1 MPYRVLLYYQF
12 AEVPAPKALAESQLL
27 QCQELGLRG
36 RIIIATEGIN
46 GTVSGP
52 AEACESHMEALRA
65 VFPEI
70 EFKIDMVEGHVFKG
84 LSVKVRD
91 EIITMGV
98 PLGTPVYQKTGRH
111 LSPEEW
117 REAIQQDDV
126 VLLDGRNDYES
137 ELGHFEGAL
146 LPPLESFRDFPAWIL
161 AHREQLEGKRILTY
175 CTGGI
180 RCEKATAYMLEQGFA
195 EVFHLQ
201 DGILKYLEQVPPE
214 ESLWEGNC
222 FVFDERVT
230 VDHQLQPAPLELC
243 PMCKTAVEPHHRT
256 SPLYEL
262 GVRCPTCADTLT
274 FEQIER
280 AREKQR
286 QLELA
291 QARDLL

>member
-12 AEVPAPKALAESQLL
+12 AEVPAPKALAEAQLL

-36 RIIIATEGIN
+36 RIIIASEGIN

-52 AEACESHMEALRA
+52 AAACQSHMEALGA
-65 VFPEI
+65 VFPGI
-70 EFKIDMVEGHVFKG
+70 EFKIDEVEGHTFKG

-98 PLGTPVYQKTGRH
+98 PLGTPVHQKTGRH

-146 LPPLESFRDFPAWIL
+146 LLPLESFRDFPAWIL

-180 RCEKATAYMLEQGFA
+180 RCEKLSAWMLQEGFE
-195 EVFHLQ
+195 EVYQL
-201 DGILKYLEQVPPE
+201 DGGIVRYGKETDGAGFVGMNVVFDDRVLVPPTPAHE
-214 ESLWEGNC
+214 PITHCRECGAKSANYVNC
-222 FVFDERVT
+222 ANVLCNRRMI
-230 VDHQLQPAPLELC
+230 LC
-243 PMCKTAVEPHHRT
+243 PGCEEFT
-256 SPLYEL
+256 S
-262 GVRCPTCADTLT
+262 RCCSDECRNAPSL
-274 FEQIER
+274 
-280 AREKQR
+280 REKNAKLR
-286 QLELA
+286 A
-291 QARDLL
+291 

>member
-180 RCEKATAYMLEQGFA
+180 RCEKLSAWMLQEGFE
-195 EVFHLQ
+195 EVYQL
-201 DGILKYLEQVPPE
+201 DGGIVRYGKETDGAGFVGMNVVFDDRVLVPPTPAHEPITHCRECGTKSANYVNCANVLCNRRMILCPVCE
-214 ESLWEGNC
+214 ESTSRC
-222 FVFDERVT
+222 CSDECRN
-230 VDHQLQPAPLELC
+230 APSL
-243 PMCKTAVEPHHRT
+243 
-256 SPLYEL
+256 
-262 GVRCPTCADTLT
+262 
-274 FEQIER
+274 
-280 AREKQR
+280 REKNAKLR
-286 QLELA
+286 A
-291 QARDLL
+291 